1 MRAGEGTMPEMDEKA
16 REEEARR
23 SEEMIQF
30 AEDLIYYAAII
41 GGIAT
46 AMDLVGLT
54 IAREEA
60 RRAEAAAE
68 EEVDTAFPQQPPVG
82 FTESGNR
89 RDGQNGGGNPS
100 SMQKKVENM
109 EREMKQLQ
117 WQMKRI
123 ESMLHRR

>member
-1 MRAGEGTMPEMDEKA
+1 MPERDEQL

-23 SEEMIQF
+23 SEETLRF
-30 AEDLIYYAAII
+30 AEDLIYYAAIL

-60 RRAEAAAE
+60 RKAETEVE
-68 EEVDTAFPQQPPVG
+68 EELETPFPQQPPVG
-82 FTESGNR
+82 FTEPRNNG
-89 RDGQNGGGNPS
+89 RDGQSAGNQS
-100 SMQKKVENM
+100 SMQRKVENM